1 MFTASF
7 CCESPEQTV
16 QLGKLIGEK
25 AMPGEVWSLSGPL
38 GAGKTLW
45 VKGLAEGMG
54 VQNTVTSPTFTL
66 QHIYQGRL
74 SLFHF
79 DWYRLEN
86 VREVEDLGFSEWM
99 ERGGVVAVEWGDKYP
114 RMLPPNTIRLA
125 FESMGPQ
132 SRRIIVEADHSETI
146 PRIEELVR
154 CWPP

>member
-1 MFTASF
+1 MLTSSF
-7 CCESPEQTV
+7 LCETPEQTG

-45 VKGLAEGMG
+45 VKGFAQGLG

-66 QHIYQGRL
+66 QHIYEGRL
-74 SLFHF
+74 PLYHF
-79 DWYRLEN
+79 DWYRLEHAQ
-86 VREVEDLGFSEWM
+86 EVEDMGFREWTD
-99 ERGGVVAVEWGDKYP
+99 RGGVVAVEWGDKYP
-114 RMLPPNTIRLA
+114 RLLPPNTIRMV
-125 FESMGPQ
+125 FETLGPQ
-132 SRRIIVEADHSETI
+132 SRRIIVEADQPETI

>member
-7 CCESPEQTV
+7 CCETPEQTI

-25 AMPGEVWSLSGPL
+25 AMPGEIWSLSGPL

-54 VQNTVTSPTFTL
+54 VSNTVTSPTFTL

-79 DWYRLEN
+79 DWYRLEHI
-86 VREVEDLGFSEWM
+86 REVEDLGFGEWT

-114 RMLPPNTIRLA
+114 QILPPHTIRLV
-125 FESMGPQ
+125 FEAIGPQ
-132 SRRIIVEADHSETI
+132 SRRIIVEADHPETI